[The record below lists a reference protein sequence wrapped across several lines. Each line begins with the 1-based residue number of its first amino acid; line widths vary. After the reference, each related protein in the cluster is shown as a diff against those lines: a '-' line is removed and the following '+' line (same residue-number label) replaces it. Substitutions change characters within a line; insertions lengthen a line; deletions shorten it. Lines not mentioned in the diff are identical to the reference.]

1 MAIADG
7 NGNGTGNGTGA
18 SRLENLLRD
27 LDRMLKQPYA
37 FDVFAADSVNFGVL
51 TTYRQTWESQSYQV
65 GDLVTTMPLAP
76 KEVQRFTTRQVD
88 KRSRA
93 KKEVDDNLRTQRTET
108 ADTGRAESEIV
119 EKASKKTN
127 FQLTANESF
136 GSDETM
142 KVTAGQLVAGSQEKE
157 SQNTKRTFHEN
168 VRKSAQEYR
177 QQHRTEIDTT
187 SSTELEETSF
197 REIQN
202 PNDELAVT
210 YLFYE
215 LQRTYRLRERLQGLT
230 PVALVANDVP
240 APDAIDD
247 SWLVAHDWILRRAIL
262 DDSFRPALDYLTKS
276 FVGAELN
283 IAILESNAEAQK
295 KVVEAL
301 GEQVR
306 AQMGILSASER
317 DVLSAVQ
324 NLGSSEEQQGLID
337 IVKGIFDPLGIA
349 GTSDTGA
356 VDAAQLMVDYA
367 KEARD
372 RAERERAR
380 LLDQFTLAVS
390 ALQVA
395 IDKLSVAVREH
406 YDNVAA
412 IDRLRVHV
420 KDNILYY
427 MQAVWSHEPPDQRY
441 FRLYNID
448 VPMVEFASDGVTVEV
463 MRDGGNLTDD
473 LLGRE
478 VGAVELPLPET
489 TIVRRKLVDVADLDE
504 VLGFKGNYTIF
515 ALKENNYLT
524 LRMMQEY
531 LEVGDDLVLRD
542 PDEFGELTVEELTE
556 LAACLHEREP
566 ERFKERYARIRAALV
581 EKLASPR
588 AGSDL
593 VIVPTSSLYIEAL
606 VGTHPLLED
615 FKLIHRALDV
625 KKVQADVRHQELEN
639 LRLARRLFAGK
650 DDDPDIDKNIVITE
664 GTPLTVE
671 TD

>member
-7 NGNGTGNGTGA
+7 NGKGTGA

-27 LDRMLKQPYA
+27 LDRILKQPYA
-37 FDVFAADSVNFGVL
+37 FHVFKADSVNFGVL

-76 KEVQRFTTRQVD
+76 KEVQRYTTRRVD

-93 KKEVDDNLRTQRTET
+93 KKEVDENLRTQRTET

-142 KVTAGQLVAGSQEKE
+142 KVTAGQLAAGSQEKE
-157 SQNTKRTFHEN
+157 SQNTKRTFNEN

-187 SSTELEETSF
+187 SSMEFEETSF

-230 PVALVANDVP
+230 PVALVANEMP

-276 FVGAELN
+276 FVGAEVN

-306 AQMGILSASER
+306 AQMGILSADER

-367 KEARD
+367 KETRD

-390 ALQVA
+390 ALQLA

-448 VPMVEFASDGVTVEV
+448 VPMVEFATDSVTVEV
-463 MRDGGNLTDD
+463 MRDGGNLTDE

-489 TIVRRKLVDVADLDE
+489 TIVKRKLADLADLDE

-556 LAACLHEREP
+556 LAACLHQRAP

-588 AGSDL
+588 TGSDL

-650 DDDPDIDKNIVITE
+650 DEDPDIDKNIVITE
-664 GTPLTVE
+664 GANFIVE

>member
-7 NGNGTGNGTGA
+7 TGNETGS

-65 GDLVTTMPLAP
+65 GDLVSTIPLAP
-76 KEVQRFTTRQVD
+76 KEVRRYTTRRVD
-88 KRSRA
+88 KRTRA
-93 KKEVDDNLRTQRTET
+93 VKEVDENLRTQRNET
-108 ADTGRAESEIV
+108 TDTGRAESEII
-119 EKASKKTN
+119 EKANRKSN

-136 GSDETM
+136 GNDETM
-142 KVTAGQLVAGSQEKE
+142 KVTANQLVAGSQEKE

-187 SSTELEETSF
+187 TSSEFEETTF
-197 REIQN
+197 QEIQN
-202 PNDELAVT
+202 PNDELTVT

-215 LQRTYRLRERLQGLT
+215 LQRTYRLSERLHGFT

-247 SWLVAHDWILRRAIL
+247 SWLVTHDWVLRRAIL

-276 FVGAELN
+276 FVGAALN

-306 AQMGILSASER
+306 AQIRVISASER

-324 NLGSSEEQQGLID
+324 QLGSSEQQQGFID
-337 IVKGIFDPLGIA
+337 IVKGIFDPLKIA

-356 VDAAQLMVDYA
+356 VDSAQLIVDYA

-372 RAERERAR
+372 RADREKAR

-395 IDKLSVAVREH
+395 IDKLSSAVREH

-420 KDNILYY
+420 KENILYY
-427 MQAVWSHEPPDQRY
+427 MQAVWSHEPPDQRF

-448 VPMVEFASDGVTVEV
+448 VPMVEFASEGVTIDVKK
-463 MRDGGNLTDD
+463 DAGSLADD
-473 LLGRE
+473 LLSRKIGS
-478 VGAVELPLPET
+478 VELPLPET
-489 TIVRRKLVDVADLDE
+489 TIVKRKLVDIADLDE
-504 VLGFKGNYTIF
+504 VLGYKGNYTIF
-515 ALKENNYLT
+515 PLKDNNYLT
-524 LRMMQEY
+524 LRMMQDY
-531 LEVGDDLVLRD
+531 LEVGDDLLQRD
-542 PDEFGELTVEELTE
+542 PDEFAELMVEELAE
-556 LAACLHEREP
+556 LAAGLYERSP
-566 ERFKERYARIRAALV
+566 ERFEELRERIRTGLV

-593 VIVPTSSLYIEAL
+593 VIVPTTSLYVEAL

-650 DDDPDIDKNIVITE
+650 DEDPDIDKKIVVTGEAPVVVGTE
-664 GTPLTVE
+664 
-671 TD
+671 

>member
-7 NGNGTGNGTGA
+7 NGTGT

-65 GDLVTTMPLAP
+65 GDLITTIPLAP
-76 KEVQRFTTRQVD
+76 KEVQRYTTRRVD

-93 KKEVDDNLRTQRTET
+93 QKEVDDNLRTQRNET

-136 GSDETM
+136 GSDQTM

-157 SQNTKRTFHEN
+157 SQKTKRTFHEN
-168 VRKSAQEYR
+168 VHKSAQEYR
-177 QQHRTEIDTT
+177 QQHRTEIDTVG
-187 SSTELEETSF
+187 STELEETSF

-210 YLFYE
+210 YLLYE
-215 LQRTYRLRERLQGLT
+215 LQRTYRLRERLHGLI

-247 SWLVAHDWILRRAIL
+247 SWLVAHDWILRRALL
-262 DDSFRPALDYLTKS
+262 DDSFRPVLDYLTKS
-276 FVGAELN
+276 FVGAEVN

-301 GEQVR
+301 GVQVR
-306 AQMGILSASER
+306 SQMGILSASER

-324 NLGSSEEQQGLID
+324 SLGSAEEQQGLID

-349 GTSDTGA
+349 GTSETGA

-367 KEARD
+367 NETRD

-420 KDNILYY
+420 KDNVLYY

-448 VPMVEFASDGVTVEV
+448 VPMVEFASDGVMVEV
-463 MRDGGNLTDD
+463 LRDGGNLTDD

-489 TIVRRKLVDVADLDE
+489 TVVNRKLVDVADLDE

-542 PDEFGELTVEELTE
+542 PDEFGELTVEELTG

-566 ERFKERYARIRAALV
+566 ERFEERYEQIRAALV

-650 DDDPDIDKNIVITE
+650 DDDPDIDKHIVVSD
-664 GTPLTVE
+664 GTGVVVG

>member
-1 MAIADG
+1 MAIPD
-7 NGNGTGNGTGA
+7 GTGS

-37 FDVFAADSVNFGVL
+37 FHVFAADSVNFGVL

-76 KEVQRFTTRQVD
+76 KEVQRYTTRRVD

-93 KKEVDDNLRTQRTET
+93 KKEVDENLRTQRTET
-108 ADTGRAESEIV
+108 TDTGRAESEIV
-119 EKASKKTN
+119 EKAAKKSN

-142 KVTAGQLVAGSQEKE
+142 KVTANQLVAGSQDKE

-177 QQHRTEIDTT
+177 QQHRIEIETTT
-187 SSTELEETSF
+187 SSEFEETSF

-202 PNDELAVT
+202 PNDELTVT

-215 LQRTYRLRERLQGLT
+215 LQRTYRLSERLHGLT

-240 APDAIDD
+240 APDEIDD

-276 FVGAELN
+276 FVGAEVN

-306 AQMGILSASER
+306 AQIGLLSVSER

-324 NLGSSEEQQGLID
+324 NLGSSEQQQGLLD

-372 RAERERAR
+372 RADRERAR

-390 ALQVA
+390 GLQVA
-395 IDKLSVAVREH
+395 IDRLSASVREH

-427 MQAVWSHEPPDQRY
+427 MQAVWSHEPPDQRF

-448 VPMVEFASDGVTVEV
+448 VPMVEFSSEGITVDV
-463 MRDGGNLTDD
+463 IKGGGSLADD
-473 LLGRE
+473 LLGRDF
-478 VGAVELPLPET
+478 GTVELPLPKT
-489 TIVRRKLVDVADLDE
+489 TVVKRKLADVADLDE

-524 LRMMQEY
+524 LRMMQDY
-531 LEVGDDLVLRD
+531 FEVGDDLVLRD
-542 PDEFGELTVEELTE
+542 PDEFGELTVEQLAE
-556 LAACLHEREP
+556 LATCLHKCDP
-566 ERFKERYARIRAALV
+566 QRFEARFDQIRAALID
-581 EKLASPR
+581 KLASPR
-588 AGSDL
+588 AGSDF

-625 KKVQADVRHQELEN
+625 KKVQADVRRQELEN

-650 DDDPDIDKNIVITE
+650 DDDPDIDKNIVVTE
-664 GTPLTVE
+664 GTNLTLE